1 LLGFWMHRAMDR
13 FHPDVQFAAFSLPTY
28 DYLLADGCPNLA
40 VLEARC
46 QETARKLCASPSL
59 PGSIVLLHEKPFDV
73 DAELAPL
80 IAEMLL
86 PPILAGI
93 TERGLPMGL
102 IRPIARGRKIDRFLM
117 LKRIPGA
124 PVPAGPA

>member
-1 LLGFWMHRAMDR
+1 
-13 FHPDVQFAAFSLPTY
+13 
-28 DYLLADGCPNLA
+28 
-40 VLEARC
+40 
-46 QETARKLCASPSL
+46 
-59 PGSIVLLHEKPFDV
+59 
-73 DAELAPL
+73 
-80 IAEMLL
+80 MLL